1 MSNKHWHFKWI
12 LRSNLIFMKKRD
24 KIFII
29 EINN

>member
-1 MSNKHWHFKWI
+1 MLANSDI
-12 LRSNLIFMKKRD
+12 LNEFFSNLIFMKKRD